1 MKILTTKTK
10 AVTFAVMATL
20 SMGLTAETQA
30 AEGILQVKETVKSDY
45 AKTKYPIVM
54 THGMFGFTRLGTSA
68 FGMDYFYQVLPDLA
82 RNGATVFATQVS
94 PLESTEVRGEQL
106 LAQVEEIRALTGKN
120 KVNLLGHSHG
130 GPTVRY
136 IAAIRPDIVASVT
149 GVAGTFRGSKV
160 ADDILANQGAPTL
173 ADFFGGKLLAPIIT
187 WAEGNSS
194 LPINTTASLIAIS
207 EKGSAQFNQKFPTAA
222 LAANCNTSGANL
234 EKGIRYYSWTGKAQ
248 ITNIL
253 DVLDSV
259 ISQLAPLSYGNFDND
274 GLVNRCNA
282 HLGQVIRDNYH
293 HNHLDE
299 VNMVFG
305 LRDIFSP
312 DPVALYRQHANRL
325 KLQGL

>member
-1 MKILTTKTK
+1 M
-10 AVTFAVMATL
+10 
-20 SMGLTAETQA
+20 
-30 AEGILQVKETVKSDY
+30 
-45 AKTKYPIVM
+45 
-54 THGMFGFTRLGTSA
+54 
-68 FGMDYFYQVLPDLA
+68 
-82 RNGATVFATQVS
+82 
-94 PLESTEVRGEQL
+94 
-106 LAQVEEIRALTGKN
+106 EEIRALTGKN

-160 ADDILANQGAPTL
+160 ADDILVNQGTSTL
-173 ADFFGGKLLAPIIT
+173 ANFFGGKLLAPIIT

-194 LPINTTASLIAIS
+194 LPINTTASLISIS

-234 EKGIRYYSWTGKAQ
+234 ENGIRYYSWTGKAQ

-299 VNMVFG
+299 VNMIFG